1 MKRKYFGTDGVRGRV
16 GSEHMNAEFVLRLGS
31 AAGRVLA
38 RIGDS
43 TVLVG
48 KDTRISG
55 YMFESALEAGLSA
68 AGVNTRLLGPM
79 PTPAIAYLTKSL
91 GAEAGVVISASHNP
105 YYDNGI
111 KFFSGDGRKLP
122 DDVEQRIE
130 EELEKPFETVES
142 GQLGNA
148 KRISDAG
155 ARYVEFCKSTV
166 PYGLK
171 LAGLKIVL
179 DCAHGATYKVAPAVF
194 DDLGA
199 KLTCIGISPDG
210 LNINRDV
217 GSTHP
222 QALQEKVRELG
233 ADFGIAF
240 DGDGD
245 RVMMVDH
252 KGTVVDGDELLYI
265 IALSRQSEG
274 KLRGPVVGTQMSNLG
289 LEQALAAAGIGLKRA
304 AVGDRYVL
312 AMLEEEGGVLG
323 GENSGHIICLDRA
336 TTGDGIVAAL
346 QVLQALHVSGKTLAD
361 ARAPVRKY
369 PQVLVN
375 VKTPSKV
382 DLTSPGVR
390 AAVGAVEKKLDGR
403 GRVLLRPSGT
413 EPVVRVMVEGEEAGL
428 VQALAEDI
436 ATAVRAAAGI

>member
-1 MKRKYFGTDGVRGRV
+1 MSRKYFGTDGVRGRV
-16 GSEHMNAEFVLRLGS
+16 GSAHMNAEFVLRLGR

-38 RIGDS
+38 RSGES

-68 AGVNTRLLGPM
+68 AGVNTHLLGPM

-105 YYDNGI
+105 YQDNGI
-111 KFFSGDGRKLP
+111 KFFSADGRKLP
-122 DDVEQRIE
+122 DEVEAEIE
-130 EELEKPFETVES
+130 AELGKPFETVES
-142 GQLGNA
+142 GELGSA
-148 KRISDAG
+148 KRIVDAA

-171 LAGLKIVL
+171 LAGLKVVL

-199 KLTCIGISPDG
+199 KLTCIGASPNG
-210 LNINRDV
+210 LNINKDC

-222 QALQEKVRELG
+222 EALRQKVLELN
-233 ADFGIAF
+233 ADFGVAF

-245 RVMMVDH
+245 RVLMVDH
-252 KGTVVDGDELLYI
+252 KGELVDGDELLYI
-265 IALSRQSEG
+265 IAMSRKSEG
-274 KLRGPVVGTQMSNLG
+274 GLAGPVVGTLMSNLG
-289 LEQALAAAGIGLKRA
+289 LEQALAREQVPFRRA

-312 AMLEEEGGVLG
+312 AMLEEFHGVLG

-375 VKTPSKV
+375 VKTPSRV
-382 DLTSPGVR
+382 DLKTPGVQ
-390 AAVGAVEKKLDGR
+390 AAVLAVEKKLDGR

-428 VQALAEDI
+428 VGLLAEDI
-436 ATAVRAAAGI
+436 AAAVRAAAGT

>member
-1 MKRKYFGTDGVRGRV
+1 MSRKYFGTDGVRGRV
-16 GSEHMNAEFVLRLGS
+16 GSAHMNAEFVLRLGR

-38 RIGDS
+38 KTGES

-79 PTPAIAYLTKSL
+79 PTPAIAYLTRSL

-111 KFFSGDGRKLP
+111 KFFSADGRKLP
-122 DDVEQRIE
+122 DAVEAQIE
-130 EELEKPFETVES
+130 HELDQPFATVES
-142 GQLGNA
+142 GELGNA
-148 KRISDAG
+148 KRIVDAAG
-155 ARYVEFCKSTV
+155 RYVEFCKSSV

-179 DCAHGATYKVAPAVF
+179 DCAHGATYKVGPAVF
-194 DDLGA
+194 DDMGA
-199 KLTCIGISPDG
+199 KVTCIGVNPNG
-210 LNINRDV
+210 LNINAEC

-222 QALQEKVRELG
+222 EALRQKVLELN

-245 RVMMVDH
+245 RLLMADH
-252 KGTVVDGDELLYI
+252 KGELVDGDELLYI
-265 IALSRQSEG
+265 IAMARKADGGL
-274 KLRGPVVGTQMSNLG
+274 KGPVVGTHMSNLG
-289 LEQALAAAGIGLKRA
+289 LEQAFAAAGVEFKRA

-312 AMLEEEGGVLG
+312 AMLEESGGVLG
-323 GENSGHIICLDRA
+323 GENSGHIVCLDRA
-336 TTGDGIVAAL
+336 TTGDGIIAAL

-375 VKTPSKV
+375 VKTPARV
-382 DLTSPGVR
+382 DLSEARVR
-390 AAVGAVEKKLDGR
+390 SAVASVEQQLAGR
-403 GRVLLRPSGT
+403 GRVLLRLSGT
-413 EPVVRVMVEGEEAGL
+413 EPLVRVMVEGEEAAT
-428 VQALAEDI
+428 VARLAEDI
-436 ATAVRAAAGI
+436 AAAVRTAAGI

>member
-1 MKRKYFGTDGVRGRV
+1 MSRKYFGTDGVRGRV
-16 GSEHMNAEFVLRLGS
+16 GSPHMNAEFVLRLGR

-38 RIGDS
+38 TGGES

-79 PTPAIAYLTKSL
+79 PTPAIAYLTRSL
-91 GAEAGVVISASHNP
+91 GVQAGIVISASHNP

-111 KFFSGDGRKLP
+111 KFFSADGRKLP
-122 DDVEQRIE
+122 DAVEERIE
-130 EELEKPFETVES
+130 LELERPFETVES
-142 GQLGNA
+142 GVLGNA
-148 KRISDAG
+148 KRIVDAG

-171 LAGLKIVL
+171 LAGLKVVL

-194 DDLGA
+194 EDLGA
-199 KLTCIGISPDG
+199 KLTCLGVNPDG
-210 LNINRDV
+210 LNINHEC

-222 QALQEKVRELG
+222 QALRAKVLELG
-233 ADFGIAF
+233 ADYGIAF

-245 RVMMVDH
+245 RLLMVDH
-252 KGTVVDGDELLYI
+252 KGEIVDGDELLYI
-265 IALSRQSEG
+265 IAMARKTDGTL
-274 KLRGPVVGTQMSNLG
+274 KGPVVGTQMSNLG
-289 LEQALAAAGIGLKRA
+289 LEQALAAAGVPFLRA

-312 AMLEEEGGVLG
+312 GMLEERGGVLG
-323 GENSGHIICLDRA
+323 GENSGHIVCLDRA

-346 QVLQALHVSGKTLAD
+346 QVLQALHVSGQTLAD
-361 ARAPVRKY
+361 ARRPVQKY

-375 VKTPSKV
+375 VKTPARV
-382 DLTSPGVR
+382 DLKAAPVQ
-390 AAVGAVEKKLDGR
+390 AAVSAVEKKLEGR
-403 GRVLLRPSGT
+403 GRVLLRASGT
-413 EPVVRVMVEGEEAGL
+413 EPVVRVMVEGEEAQA
-428 VQALAEDI
+428 VSALAEDI
-436 ATAVRAAAGI
+436 AAAVRAAAGI

>member
-1 MKRKYFGTDGVRGRV
+1 M
-16 GSEHMNAEFVLRLGS
+16 HAEFVLRLGR
-31 AAGRVLA
+31 AAGKVLA
-38 RIGDS
+38 RSGDS

-68 AGVNTRLLGPM
+68 AGVNTRLLGPV
-79 PTPAIAYLTKSL
+79 PTPAIAYLTRSL
-91 GAEAGVVISASHNP
+91 GAEAGIVISASHNP

-122 DDVEQRIE
+122 DAVELAIE
-130 EELEKPFETVES
+130 AELDRPFETVES
-142 GQLGNA
+142 HQLGNA
-148 KRISDAG
+148 KRITDAG

-194 DDLGA
+194 EDLGA
-199 KLTCIGISPDG
+199 KLTCIGVNPDG
-210 LNINRDV
+210 FNINQDA

-222 QALQEKVRELG
+222 EVLRKKVLDLG
-233 ADFGIAF
+233 ADFGIAL

-252 KGTVVDGDELLYI
+252 KGEVVDGDELLYI
-265 IALSRQSEG
+265 IAMSRKAEG
-274 KLRGPVVGTQMSNLG
+274 KLKGPVIGTLMSNLG
-289 LEQALAAAGIGLKRA
+289 LEQALGAAGVAFKRA

-312 AMLEEEGGVLG
+312 AMLEEQHGVLG
-323 GENSGHIICLDRA
+323 GENSGHIVCLDRV

-346 QVLQALHVSGKTLAD
+346 QVLQALHVSGQTLAD
-361 ARAPVRKY
+361 ARAPVKKY

-375 VKTPSKV
+375 VKTSSKV
-382 DLTSPGVR
+382 DLQVAGVR
-390 AAVGAVEKKLDGR
+390 AAVSSVEKRLDGR
-403 GRVLLRPSGT
+403 GRVLLRASGT
-413 EPVVRVMVEGEEAGL
+413 EPVVRVMVEGEEAAM
-428 VQALAEDI
+428 VNALAEDI
-436 ATAVRAAAGI
+436 AAAVRAAAGL

>member
-1 MKRKYFGTDGVRGRV
+1 MSRKYFGTDGVRGRV
-16 GSEHMNAEFVLRLGS
+16 GSAHMNAEFVLRLGR

-38 RIGDS
+38 KTGEG

-79 PTPAIAYLTKSL
+79 PTPAIAYLTRSL
-91 GAEAGVVISASHNP
+91 GTEAGVVISASHNP

-111 KFFSGDGRKLP
+111 KFFSADGRKLS
-122 DDVEQRIE
+122 DEVEAEIE
-130 EELEKPFETVES
+130 HELDQPFATVES
-142 GQLGNA
+142 GELGNA
-148 KRISDAG
+148 KRIVDAAG
-155 ARYVEFCKSTV
+155 RYVEFCKSSV

-179 DCAHGATYKVAPAVF
+179 DCAHGATYKVGPAVF
-194 DDLGA
+194 DDMGA
-199 KLTCIGISPDG
+199 KVTCIGVNPNG
-210 LNINRDV
+210 LNINAEC

-222 QALQEKVRELG
+222 EALRQKVLELN

-245 RVMMVDH
+245 RLLMVDH
-252 KGTVVDGDELLYI
+252 KGELVDGDELLYI
-265 IALSRQSEG
+265 IAMARKADGGL
-274 KLRGPVVGTQMSNLG
+274 KGPVVGTHMSNLG
-289 LEQALAAAGIGLKRA
+289 LEQAFAASGVEFKRA

-312 AMLEEEGGVLG
+312 AMLEESGGVLG
-323 GENSGHIICLDRA
+323 GENSGHIVCLDRA
-336 TTGDGIVAAL
+336 TTGDGIIAAL

-375 VKTPSKV
+375 VKTPARV
-382 DLTSPGVR
+382 DLSVARVR
-390 AAVGAVEKKLDGR
+390 NAVASVEQQLAGR
-403 GRVLLRPSGT
+403 GRVLLRLSGT
-413 EPVVRVMVEGEEAGL
+413 EPLVRVMVEGEEAAT
-428 VQALAEDI
+428 VARLAEDI
-436 ATAVRAAAGI
+436 AAAVRTAAGI

>member
-1 MKRKYFGTDGVRGRV
+1 M
-16 GSEHMNAEFVLRLGS
+16 HAEFVLRLGR
-31 AAGRVLA
+31 AAGKVLA
-38 RIGDS
+38 RSGDS

-68 AGVNTRLLGPM
+68 AGVNTRLLGPV
-79 PTPAIAYLTKSL
+79 PTPAIAYLTRSL
-91 GAEAGVVISASHNP
+91 GAEAGIVISASHNP

-111 KFFSGDGRKLP
+111 KFFSADGRKLP
-122 DDVEQRIE
+122 DSVELAIE
-130 EELEKPFETVES
+130 AELDRPFETVES
-142 GQLGNA
+142 HQLGNA
-148 KRISDAG
+148 KRIADAG
-155 ARYVEFCKSTV
+155 SRYVEFCKSTV

-171 LAGLKIVL
+171 LAGLKVVL
-179 DCAHGATYKVAPAVF
+179 DCANGATYKVAPAVF
-194 DDLGA
+194 EDLGA
-199 KLTCIGISPDG
+199 KLTCIGVNPDG
-210 LNINRDV
+210 FNINLDA

-222 QALQEKVRELG
+222 EVLSKKVLDLN

-252 KGTVVDGDELLYI
+252 RGEVVDGDELLYI
-265 IALSRQSEG
+265 IAMSRKAEG
-274 KLRGPVVGTQMSNLG
+274 KLRGPVVGTLMSNLG
-289 LEQALAAAGIGLKRA
+289 LEQALAAAGVPFRRA

-312 AMLEEEGGVLG
+312 AMMEEQHGVLG
-323 GENSGHIICLDRA
+323 GENSGHIVCLDRV

-346 QVLQALHVSGKTLAD
+346 QVLQALHVSGQTLAD

-375 VKTPSKV
+375 VKTPAKV
-382 DLTSPGVR
+382 DLKVAGVQ
-390 AAVGAVEKKLDGR
+390 AAVAAVEKKLDGR

-413 EPVVRVMVEGEEAGL
+413 EPVVRVMVEGEEAAT
-428 VQALAEDI
+428 VNALAEDI
-436 ATAVRAAAGI
+436 AAAVRAAAGV

>member
-1 MKRKYFGTDGVRGRV
+1 MSRKYFGTDGVRGRV
-16 GSEHMNAEFVLRLGS
+16 GSAHMNAEFVLRLGR

-38 RIGDS
+38 KTGEG

-79 PTPAIAYLTKSL
+79 PTPAIAYLTRSL
-91 GAEAGVVISASHNP
+91 GTEAGVVISASHNP

-111 KFFSGDGRKLP
+111 KFFSADGRKLS
-122 DDVEQRIE
+122 DEVEAEIE
-130 EELEKPFETVES
+130 HELDQPFATVES
-142 GQLGNA
+142 GELGNA
-148 KRISDAG
+148 KRIVDAAG
-155 ARYVEFCKSTV
+155 RYVEFCKSSV

-179 DCAHGATYKVAPAVF
+179 DCAHGATYKVGPAVF
-194 DDLGA
+194 DDMGA
-199 KLTCIGISPDG
+199 KVTCIGVNPNG
-210 LNINRDV
+210 LNINAEC

-222 QALQEKVRELG
+222 EALRQKVLELN
-233 ADFGIAF
+233 ADFGVAF

-245 RVMMVDH
+245 RLLMVDH
-252 KGTVVDGDELLYI
+252 KGELVDGDELLYI
-265 IALSRQSEG
+265 IAMARKADGGL
-274 KLRGPVVGTQMSNLG
+274 KGPVVGTHMSNLG
-289 LEQALAAAGIGLKRA
+289 LEQAFAASGVEFKRA

-312 AMLEEEGGVLG
+312 AMLEESGGVLG
-323 GENSGHIICLDRA
+323 GENSGHIVCLDRA
-336 TTGDGIVAAL
+336 TTGDGIIAAL

-375 VKTPSKV
+375 VKTPARV
-382 DLTSPGVR
+382 DLSVARVR
-390 AAVGAVEKKLDGR
+390 NAVASVEQQLAGR
-403 GRVLLRPSGT
+403 GRVLLRLSGT
-413 EPVVRVMVEGEEAGL
+413 EPLVRVMVEGEEAAT
-428 VQALAEDI
+428 VARLAEDI
-436 ATAVRAAAGI
+436 AAAVRTAAGI